1 MTNHLIFLDYA
12 VLILVVMDDSLEM
25 PLPEKNL
32 IGVSQRL
39 TKFLAKTYSTLFHPS
54 GILLTKNEL

>member
-1 MTNHLIFLDYA
+1 
-12 VLILVVMDDSLEM
+12 MDDSLEM

-54 GILLTKNEL
+54 GMLLSKNEL

>member
-1 MTNHLIFLDYA
+1 MSHYLETN

-32 IGVSQRL
+32 IGVSQQL
-39 TKFLAKTYSTLFHPS
+39 TKFLVKTYSTLFHPS
-54 GILLTKNEL
+54 GMLLYKNEL